1 MNVDPDLVRIS
12 IGLEDLSDLRARFQR
27 ALDAVE
33 MARK

>member
-33 MARK
+33 KARK